1 MSFIY
6 FLLILMGVISIH
18 EVGHY
23 VFAKLFKVRV
33 LEFALGFGPKIYER
47 KGKETSF
54 RVNVFPIGGY
64 VRLAGEDLSEAR
76 DAADEHS
83 LYGKP
88 AWQRLLISL
97 AGPLFSIATVGSSQC
112 SSGFSATKQSCTRGR
127 FDGWRCNSRSK
138 RQKSL

>member
-1 MSFIY
+1 
-6 FLLILMGVISIH
+6 MGVISIH

-64 VRLAGEDLSEAR
+64 VRLAG
-76 DAADEHS
+76 
-83 LYGKP
+83 G
-88 AWQRLLISL
+88 
-97 AGPLFSIATVGSSQC
+97 T
-112 SSGFSATKQSCTRGR
+112 
-127 FDGWRCNSRSK
+127 
-138 RQKSL
+138 